1 MSASS
6 FCNESLQVPIF
17 PGSFEV
23 RVHRFDFGAVIWK
36 ERTNHAMLPRPSS
49 SRCRSTFNIHLSCRT
64 LPLHSLLVSS
74 IMPPVTPT
82 PTPTPTTTS
91 TSTSTSTTPI
101 PLSLLPLRP
110 STLSTLTKRGFVTI
124 AELEESKQHGGMA
137 NLAAELDISLE
148 EAASL
153 LREVQ
158 GCIETDGDDEHD
170 NLILTASDILHSQQG
185 SSNNARS
192 IVTFC
197 RSLDTLLGGGIPLQQ
212 VTELAGMPGSGK
224 TQLGMQVAVDA
235 QIPLTMGG
243 VQGET
248 LYIDTEGSFSPERCY
263 SMAQAL
269 VSHVQHSVARKR
281 KPGSPTTSPLP
292 STFTPEA
299 ILQGIHVLR
308 VHDETAQTATIHALP
323 NLLEQYPNVRLII
336 IDSIAFHYRCAPPN
350 QNTNYMQRTK
360 SLVGIAS
367 FLGELA
373 TTRNLAILIVN
384 QMTTKI
390 NANGGSRLVP
400 ALGESWAHATT
411 TRLLLQQENNKTYT
425 CRLIKSPNKAQGTA
439 TYTIA
444 NVGIRDQ
451 GSTSSSSSRSKN
463 TVTPPPQPP
472 QPQQQQQQQQSPQ
485 DQSTE
490 TTTTTTTTKRI
501 RTY

>member
-1 MSASS
+1 MA
-6 FCNESLQVPIF
+6 
-17 PGSFEV
+17 
-23 RVHRFDFGAVIWK
+23 
-36 ERTNHAMLPRPSS
+36 
-49 SRCRSTFNIHLSCRT
+49 
-64 LPLHSLLVSS
+64 
-74 IMPPVTPT
+74 PVTPT
-82 PTPTPTTTS
+82 C
-91 TSTSTSTTPI
+91 TTPI

-124 AELEESKQHGGMA
+124 AELEESKLHGGMA

-148 EAASL
+148 DAASL

-158 GCIETDGDDEHD
+158 GCIENDGDAND
-170 NLILTASDILHSQQG
+170 NLILTASDILNSQQRSNG
-185 SSNNARS
+185 SANRS

-235 QIPLTMGG
+235 QIPLPLGG
-243 VQGET
+243 VEGET

-281 KPGSPTTSPLP
+281 KPGPPLTSTLP
-292 STFTPEA
+292 PTFTPEA

-308 VHDETAQTATIHALP
+308 VHDETAQTATIYSLP
-323 NLLEQYPNVRLII
+323 TLLEQYPNVRLIVL
-336 IDSIAFHYRCAPPN
+336 DSIAFHYRCAPPN
-350 QNTNYMQRTK
+350 QSYTYMLQRTK
-360 SLVGIAS
+360 SLVQIAS

-390 NANGGSRLVP
+390 QLANSSSRLVP

-411 TRLLLQQENNKTYT
+411 TRLLLQQQQQQQQENNNNNNNTYT
-425 CRLIKSPNKAQGTA
+425 CRLVKSPNKAQGTA

-451 GSTSSSSSRSKN
+451 GWASSSSSSSRNNN
-463 TVTPPPQPP
+463 TVTPPPHHH
-472 QPQQQQQQQQSPQ
+472 QQQQAPQNQSK
-485 DQSTE
+485 E
-490 TTTTTTTTKRI
+490 TTSTKRI

>member
-1 MSASS
+1 MA
-6 FCNESLQVPIF
+6 PI
-17 PGSFEV
+17 
-23 RVHRFDFGAVIWK
+23 
-36 ERTNHAMLPRPSS
+36 
-49 SRCRSTFNIHLSCRT
+49 
-64 LPLHSLLVSS
+64 
-74 IMPPVTPT
+74 
-82 PTPTPTTTS
+82 TPTTS
-91 TSTSTSTTPI
+91 STSTTIPPI

-110 STLSTLTKRGFVTI
+110 SSISTLTKRGFLTV

-148 EAASL
+148 QAASL

-158 GCIETDGDDEHD
+158 GCMENNDDGDVND
-170 NLILTASDILHSQQG
+170 NLILTASDILNSQQG
-185 SSNNARS
+185 SSNNACS

-235 QIPLTMGG
+235 QIPLNMGG

-248 LYIDTEGSFSPERCY
+248 LYLDTEGSFSPERCY

-281 KPGSPTTSPLP
+281 KPGPPGTSSPLP

-308 VHDETAQTATIHALP
+308 VHDETAQTATIYALP
-323 NLLEQYPNVRLII
+323 TLLEQYPNVRLIV
-336 IDSIAFHYRCAPPN
+336 IDSIAFHYRCASPN
-350 QNTNYMQRTK
+350 QNQNYNYMQRTK

-390 NANGGSRLVP
+390 NNSNGSSRLVP

-411 TRLLLQQENNKTYT
+411 TRLLLQQENNNNNTYT

-444 NVGIRDQ
+444 NLGIRDQ
-451 GSTSSSSSRSKN
+451 GSSSSSSRNKN
-463 TVTPPPQPP
+463 TVTPPQH
-472 QPQQQQQQQQSPQ
+472 QQQQQPSPQ

-490 TTTTTTTTKRI
+490 ATTTKRI

>member
-1 MSASS
+1 MA
-6 FCNESLQVPIF
+6 PI
-17 PGSFEV
+17 
-23 RVHRFDFGAVIWK
+23 
-36 ERTNHAMLPRPSS
+36 
-49 SRCRSTFNIHLSCRT
+49 
-64 LPLHSLLVSS
+64 
-74 IMPPVTPT
+74 
-82 PTPTPTTTS
+82 TPTTS
-91 TSTSTSTTPI
+91 SSSTTIPPI

-110 STLSTLTKRGFVTI
+110 SSISTLTKRGFLTV

-148 EAASL
+148 QAASL

-158 GCIETDGDDEHD
+158 GCMENNDDGDVND
-170 NLILTASDILHSQQG
+170 NLILTASDILNSQQG
-185 SSNNARS
+185 SSNNACS

-235 QIPLTMGG
+235 QIPLNMGG

-248 LYIDTEGSFSPERCY
+248 LYLDTEGSFSPERCY

-281 KPGSPTTSPLP
+281 KPGPPGTSSPLP

-308 VHDETAQTATIHALP
+308 VHDETAQTATIYALP
-323 NLLEQYPNVRLII
+323 TLLEQYPNVRLIV
-336 IDSIAFHYRCAPPN
+336 IDSIAFHYRCASPN
-350 QNTNYMQRTK
+350 QNQNYNYMQRTK

-390 NANGGSRLVP
+390 NNSNGSSRLVP

-411 TRLLLQQENNKTYT
+411 TRLLLQQENNNNNTYT

-444 NVGIRDQ
+444 NLGIRDQ
-451 GSTSSSSSRSKN
+451 GSSSSSSRNKN
-463 TVTPPPQPP
+463 TVTPPQH
-472 QPQQQQQQQQSPQ
+472 QQQQQPSPQ

-490 TTTTTTTTKRI
+490 ATTTKRI